1 MHFQCFELKFA
12 SVGSDVSVFGG
23 SHANVGC
30 GENPVKKTR
39 LFLLCQGDRGK
50 LEKFPDCP
58 TSLEKFSL

>member
-1 MHFQCFELKFA
+1 
-12 SVGSDVSVFGG
+12 VGSDVSVFGG

-58 TSLEKFSL
+58 TSLEKFSFIL